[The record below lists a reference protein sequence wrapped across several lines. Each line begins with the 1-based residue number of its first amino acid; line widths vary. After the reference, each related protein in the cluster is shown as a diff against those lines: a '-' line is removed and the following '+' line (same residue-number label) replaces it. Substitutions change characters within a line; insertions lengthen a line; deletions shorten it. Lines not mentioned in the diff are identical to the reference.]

1 MRVLEKYIMEFDDE
15 FLKEVFVFDYFF
27 NEKKAEIKI
36 GFRFIFQSK
45 NTTIT
50 ETQVNELIGVII
62 NHTEKIK
69 GVTIPGL
76 N

>member
-1 MRVLEKYIMEFDDE
+1 MGFEDKL
-15 FLKEVFVFDYFF
+15 LKEVFIFDYFY
-27 NEKKAEIKI
+27 NEKNAEIKI
-36 GFRFIFQSK
+36 GFRFVFQSSDS
-45 NTTIT
+45 TIT
-50 ETQVNELIGVII
+50 EEQVNKIVGVII

>member
-1 MRVLEKYIMEFDDE
+1 M
-15 FLKEVFVFDYFF
+15 
-27 NEKKAEIKI
+27 KKAEIKI

-76 N
+76 IKIRNSHLDK

>member
-1 MRVLEKYIMEFDDE
+1 MNFKRGLCVRL
-15 FLKEVFVFDYFF
+15 FF
-27 NEKKAEIKI
+27 NEKNAEIKI